1 MAVHLMP
8 IQTQKLRPALP
19 LIIGSWLGLSALLWG
34 CDPGLPAITSS
45 FKALGDAV
53 DVQLVRVAPDQ
64 AERAAELIRAD
75 FATLDQDLNTWSDG
89 SMARINRL
97 LPTGEVF
104 DAPASVLPLVH
115 LSQRYADLSGG
126 LFNPAIGKLIALWGF
141 NVEVPEG
148 MRPPP
153 DHAIGQL
160 LKANPRMSDVE
171 VVAARLQGHN
181 KALRLDFTPL
191 IRAYAIDLAISRL
204 RALGIDHAQVQCGGD
219 LRAIGNRGGRPW
231 RVPIRRGS
239 GSGVFA
245 TLDIEGDESVV
256 TRATHDRDWIYDGVT
271 YHYILDPRSGRP
283 ARGVQSVTIVHPD
296 ATVAAAAAIAAAVA
310 GPGHWHEVAQRLGV
324 RFALLVDDSGTVHL
338 NPELHQ
344 RIEIVDQ
351 ELEIRLSP
359 PLGEGPRVGVVERGF

>member
-1 MAVHLMP
+1 MP
-8 IQTQKLRPALP
+8 IHSPKRRPALP
-19 LIIGSWLGLSALLWG
+19 LVICCWLGLVALPWG
-34 CDPGLPAITSS
+34 CGSELPAVTSS

-53 DVQLVRVAPDQ
+53 DVQLVKVTPDQ
-64 AERAAELIRAD
+64 AEAAAELIRAD
-75 FATLDQDLNTWSDG
+75 FTTLDRDLNTWSDG

-97 LPTGEVF
+97 LPTGESF

-115 LSQRYADLSGG
+115 LSQRYAELSGG

-160 LKANPRMSDVE
+160 LKADPRMSDVE

-181 KALRLDFTPL
+181 NALRLDFTPL

-231 RVPIRRGS
+231 RAPIPRGS

-245 TLDIEGDESVV
+245 TLNIEGDESVV
-256 TRATHDRDWIYDGVT
+256 TRATHDRDWIYNGVT

-283 ARGVQSVTIVHPD
+283 ARGTRSVTVVHPD
-296 ATVAAAAAIAAAVA
+296 ASVAAAAAIALAVA
-310 GPGHWHEVAQRLGV
+310 GPDHWHEVAKDLDV
-324 RFALLVDDSGTVHL
+324 HFALLVDDAGTVHI
-338 NPELHQ
+338 NPELHE
-344 RIEIVDQ
+344 RLEIVDQ
-351 ELEIRLSP
+351 EVEIRLSP
-359 PLGEGPRVGVVERGF
+359 PLGAGAVIADERGF